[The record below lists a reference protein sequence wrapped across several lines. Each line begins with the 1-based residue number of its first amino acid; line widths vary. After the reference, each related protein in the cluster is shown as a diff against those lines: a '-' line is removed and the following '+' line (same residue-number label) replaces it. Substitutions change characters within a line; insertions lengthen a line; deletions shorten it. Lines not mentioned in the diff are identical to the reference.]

1 MGLTVSC
8 FLGLGVKVSVEVKM
22 ENCSIIHKQTIC
34 NLIMFIFIAF
44 FLHVEQIPVPVA
56 VYSSNLALLV
66 LLSNYGTFSI

>member
-22 ENCSIIHKQTIC
+22 KNCSIIHKQTIC

-44 FLHVEQIPVPVA
+44 FVTCGA
-56 VYSSNLALLV
+56 NTGTSSCLFFQFGFVSFA
-66 LLSNYGTFSI
+66 